1 MQGKQI
7 MSVLWPAFLS
17 ACVLEMLVFGL
28 VDPSDLG
35 WVSQHAEISR
45 QTIYALAFLAF
56 WAVTTISSGL
66 SVWLASTPADTAA
79 GGAVTGTPASSQS
92 PGVRQG

>member
-1 MQGKQI
+1 MQAKQI

-35 WVSQHAEISR
+35 WIGQHAEISR
-45 QTIYALAFLAF
+45 QTVYALAFLLF
-56 WAVTTISSGL
+56 WGVTTVSSGL
-66 SVWLASTPADTAA
+66 SVWLASTPPGAA
-79 GGAVTGTPASSQS
+79 GSEASIGTPANSQL
-92 PGVRQG
+92 P